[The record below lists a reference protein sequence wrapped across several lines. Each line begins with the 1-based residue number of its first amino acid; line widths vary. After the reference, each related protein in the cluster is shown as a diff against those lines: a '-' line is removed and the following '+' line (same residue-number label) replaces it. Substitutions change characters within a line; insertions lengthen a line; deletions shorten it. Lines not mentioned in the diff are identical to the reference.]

1 MKAIRFHRY
10 GEPSELRWEEAPDPA
25 PRRGQVRV
33 EVHAAAVNPKD
44 VLIRKG
50 KMHPFSGVGF
60 PQRMGQDLA
69 GVVES
74 VGKGV
79 KRLRPGDEVF
89 GMIARMGAG
98 SYAERVTVPASC
110 VALKP
115 TTASMEE
122 AAAIPLAALTALQA
136 LEDRAGLREGD
147 EVLLNG
153 ASGGVGVYAVQLA
166 RVLGARPVAVCSRR
180 NAELVTG
187 LGAAEV
193 IAYDETPLDSL
204 ERRFDVVF
212 DIFGSLA
219 YPKAQRLLGPRGRY
233 VTTIPRP
240 DTFARD
246 LVTRFGG
253 PHAALVVVH
262 PYPRD
267 LARLAQYVDLGELK
281 PVIDRVHDVT
291 DAAEAHRHVETKRAR
306 GKVVLRVKGD

>member
-10 GEPSELRWEEAPDPA
+10 GKPDELRWEDAPDRA
-25 PRRGQVRV
+25 PRRGEVRV

-50 KMHPFSGVGF
+50 KMHPFNGMRF
-60 PQRMGQDLA
+60 PQRLGQDLA

-79 KRLRPGDEVF
+79 KRLRAGDEVF
-89 GMIARMGAG
+89 GMIPRFGAG
-98 SYAERVTVPASC
+98 SYGQRVTVPASS

-122 AAAIPLAALTALQA
+122 AAAVPLAALTALQA
-136 LEDRAGLREGD
+136 LEDRAGLRPGE

-153 ASGGVGVYAVQLA
+153 ASGGVGVFAVQIA
-166 RVLGARPVAVCSRR
+166 RILGARPVAICSRR
-180 NAELVTG
+180 NASLVTE
-187 LGAAEV
+187 LGADEV
-193 IAYDETPLDSL
+193 IAYDETPLEQLD
-204 ERRFDVVF
+204 RRFDVVF
-212 DIFGSLA
+212 DIFGSLP
-219 YPKAQRLLGPRGRY
+219 YPKARRLLQPHSRY

-246 LVTRFGG
+246 LATRLGRS
-253 PHAALVVVH
+253 HAALVVVH

-267 LARLAQYVDLGELK
+267 LARLAQWVDLGELK
-281 PVIDRVHDVT
+281 PVIDRVHAVT
-291 DAAEAHRHVETKRAR
+291 EAADAHRHVETKRAR
-306 GKVVLRVKGD
+306 GKVVLRVKGE